1 MALIEYDLFGQKR
14 DKVQTAIDRLR
25 AFEPEE
31 GYFLAF
37 SGGKDSQCIYHLAK
51 MAGVKFDAHY
61 QVTSVDPPELVQFI
75 KAQFPDVHRD
85 IPHDKDGKP
94 VTMWSLIAQHT
105 IPPTRKARYCCAQL
119 KEISGVGR
127 VIVTGVR
134 WAESARRRKLHG
146 VVNVKTKDKKLI
158 KKALDTV
165 DGSALN
171 ERGGLIMNDD
181 NDETRRMVEHC
192 FRTKRTMVNPIV
204 DWTDDDVWEFL
215 NDVAKVPHCKLYD
228 PPYNDKRLGC
238 IGCPMAGEKKRLAD
252 FERYPKYKAAYIM
265 AFEKMI
271 ANHPG
276 EIRVLNKRIPMDE
289 MGGGGYST
297 GGFGSTETKSQRK
310 ISHSLSEANFIFRLW
325 SENSYRRKSLRGTD
339 DALVARTDQRKARR
353 IP

>member
-1 MALIEYDLFGQKR
+1 M
-14 DKVQTAIDRLR
+14 
-25 AFEPEE
+25 
-31 GYFLAF
+31 
-37 SGGKDSQCIYHLAK
+37 
-51 MAGVKFDAHY
+51 
-61 QVTSVDPPELVQFI
+61 TS
-75 KAQFPDVHRD
+75 
-85 IPHDKDGKP
+85 
-94 VTMWSLIAQHT
+94 
-105 IPPTRKARYCCAQL
+105 L
-119 KEISGVGR
+119 K
-127 VIVTGVR
+127 
-134 WAESARRRKLHG
+134 
-146 VVNVKTKDKKLI
+146 
-158 KKALDTV
+158 
-165 DGSALN
+165 
-171 ERGGLIMNDD
+171 
-181 NDETRRMVEHC
+181 C
-192 FRTKRTMVNPIV
+192 
-204 DWTDDDVWEFL
+204 
-215 NDVAKVPHCKLYD
+215 